1 MNSVVAVVLSAATS
15 LSAATPEARQVY
27 GIAWTAPA
35 VELGPCALSV
45 LLPASEAEK
54 CKPWTQREASG
65 PAFHDSLGV
74 LVVGGSDKYLRVLD
88 ARDGHKLWEKKT
100 PGAVLAQPVI
110 NDDGAYFGTDDAR
123 VMRVD
128 VATGNERWVTAVD
141 AEVTEPVVV
150 HGDVVYVVTGNDST
164 YALSRLTGEP
174 LWVNKHPLPRGIT
187 LRGQSKP
194 LVLDV
199 AGADGGMRLFVGHA
213 SGLLVVLDRET
224 GAVISEI
231 DLSRGDAFGDI
242 DADPVFQ
249 ANRNVVVAASQ
260 TRGITALDPRT
271 TTEVWHN
278 PESGLTR
285 LATGG
290 EPMLV
295 AAGAGKVLGL
305 DAATG
310 QTRWRFTF
318 EKGAPTR
325 IVVKGGRVH
334 VGSDRGALYVL
345 DLYSGRPLQYAGSA
359 AGVAADLSLANDMLF
374 FTSLSGTVIAMS
386 SAWAGR
392 ISSGPRDVEHLQDRN
407 TPTAA
412 SPPVAATRGAGS
424 TLP

>member
-1 MNSVVAVVLSAATS
+1 MNSFVAVVLGAATS

-45 LLPASEAEK
+45 VLPASEAEK
-54 CKPWTQREASG
+54 CKPWTQREPSG
-65 PAFHDSLGV
+65 PAFHDSLGI
-74 LVVGGSDKYLRVLD
+74 LVVGGSDKQVRGLD
-88 ARDGHKLWEKKT
+88 ARDGRKLWEKKT

-110 NDDGAYFGTDDAR
+110 NGDAAYFGTDDAR
-123 VMRVD
+123 VLSVD
-128 VATGNERWVTAVD
+128 VQNGTERWATAVD

-150 HGDVVYVVTGNDST
+150 HEDVVFVVTGNDST
-164 YALSRLTGEP
+164 YALSRTTGEP

-199 AGADGGMRLFVGHA
+199 AGADGGKRLVVGHA
-213 SGLLVVLDRET
+213 SGRLVVLDRET

-249 ANRNVVVAASQ
+249 PSRNIVVAASQ
-260 TRGITALDPRT
+260 TRGITALDART

-278 PESGLTR
+278 PEAGLTR
-285 LATGG
+285 LANGG
-290 EPMLV
+290 EPMIV
-295 AAGAGKVLGL
+295 AAGAGKILGL

-325 IVVKGGRVH
+325 IAVKGGRVH
-334 VGSDRGALYVL
+334 VGSDRGALFIL
-345 DLYSGRPLQYAGSA
+345 DLFSGRPLQYAGSA
-359 AGVAADLSLANDMLF
+359 AGVAGDLALWQDMLF
-374 FTSLSGTVIAMS
+374 FTSASGTVIGMS
-386 SAWAGR
+386 SAWPGR
-392 ISSGPRDVEHLQDRN
+392 IFQSNEGDRL
-407 TPTAA
+407 
-412 SPPVAATRGAGS
+412 R
-424 TLP
+424 LP